1 MRVIGLMSGT
11 SLDGIDAALVRF
23 DGELASLQ
31 WNVEAFDTIELTD
44 TQRQHIHDAMHGNA
58 QQLCRIHTEIGE
70 WFAQAVLQL
79 CEGNRIQTDAID
91 VIGSHGQTIWHIPP
105 ENGQRGSTLQL
116 GCPATI
122 AERTGIPV
130 VSDFRS
136 RDMAAFGQGAPLVPW
151 ADRWLF
157 SAGNRRVLLNIGGI
171 GNLTWLPPRND
182 DAPLLAFDTGPG
194 NVLINAAVE
203 WASQGKE
210 AFDRDGKRAAAG
222 AVDAEL
228 LNELLAHA
236 YFTAEPPKSTGRELF
251 GKPFVQDIIA
261 RNPRFDSDADRLVST
276 LTEFTARTIADA
288 IKRWVLPKGVDEV
301 IATGGG
307 GRNPELMRRLQRE
320 LGDVPLRMGDAL
332 GLNPDAKEAVAFAAL
347 AWAHVNAIPGNMPAA
362 TGAQGPRILGSFT
375 PGAKR
380 GRILLEPSK

>member
-1 MRVIGLMSGT
+1 
-11 SLDGIDAALVRF
+11 
-23 DGELASLQ
+23 
-31 WNVEAFDTIELTD
+31 
-44 TQRQHIHDAMHGNA
+44 
-58 QQLCRIHTEIGE
+58 
-70 WFAQAVLQL
+70 VLQL
-79 CEGNRIQTDAID
+79 CQRKGID
-91 VIGSHGQTIWHIPP
+91 TAAVDLIGSHGQTIWHIPP

-171 GNLTWLPPRND
+171 ANLTWLPPRND

-210 AFDRDGKRAAAG
+210 AFDRDGKRAAGSAI
-222 AVDAEL
+222 DQEL
-228 LNELLAHA
+228 LNQLLAHE
-236 YFTAEPPKSTGRELF
+236 YFTVAPPKSTGRELF
-251 GKPFVQDIIA
+251 GKPFVQDMVA
-261 RNPRFDSDADRLVST
+261 SHSRFNAEPDRLVST
-276 LTEFTARTIADA
+276 LTEFTARTIGDA

-320 LGDVPLRMGDAL
+320 LGNVPLRSGDTL

-347 AWAHVNAIPGNMPAA
+347 AWAHVNAIPGNIPTA

-375 PGAKR
+375 PGARR
-380 GRILLEPSK
+380 GRILLEPVK

>member
-1 MRVIGLMSGT
+1 MSGT

-23 DGELASLQ
+23 EGELTSLQ
-31 WNVEAFDTIELTD
+31 WKVEAFDTIELTD

-58 QQLCRIHTEIGE
+58 QQLCRIHTDIGE

-79 CEGNRIQTDAID
+79 CERNSIQADEVD

-105 ENGQRGSTLQL
+105 EDAQRGSTLQL

-171 GNLTWLPPRND
+171 GNLTWLPPRAD

-210 AFDRDGKRAAAG
+210 AFDRDGKRAAAS
-222 AVDAEL
+222 AVDQEL
-228 LNELLAHA
+228 LKELLAHA

-261 RNPRFDSDADRLVST
+261 RNPRFSSDADRLVST

-288 IKRWVLPKGVDEV
+288 IKRWVLPRGVDEV

-320 LGDVPLRMGDAL
+320 LGEVPLRTGDAL

-380 GRILLEPSK
+380 GRIVLEPSK